1 MRQRGFTITEL
12 MIVVAIMGTLTVAVA
27 PSLARWSTS
36 IHMSSS
42 IREIASELQLAR
54 MKAIAQNTRMTVCFY
69 SPSSD
74 FPKFTHGFLSLHITS
89 TGWCTAPPSSPGPV
103 FNQFK
108 ATVRALP
115 TGVSVEPSQSSF
127 TFNSKGRA
135 GAGNIAFTRLPI
147 PTSKPPRPDKKIKVD
162 SVGRVRICAPAADST
177 CL

>member
-69 SPSSD
+69 GPSSD

-89 TGWCTAPPSSPGPV
+89 TGWCAAPPSAPGPA

-115 TGVSVEPSQSSF
+115 TGVSVEPSQSNF

-135 GAGNIAFTRLPI
+135 GAGNIAFTRLPL
-147 PTSKPPRPDKKIKVD
+147 PTSKPPQSDKKIKVD
-162 SVGRVRICAPAADST
+162 SIGRIRICTPATDST

>member
-1 MRQRGFTITEL
+1 MQQRGFTITEL

-54 MKAIAQNTRMTVCFY
+54 
-69 SPSSD
+69 
-74 FPKFTHGFLSLHITS
+74 
-89 TGWCTAPPSSPGPV
+89 
-103 FNQFK
+103 
-108 ATVRALP
+108 
-115 TGVSVEPSQSSF
+115 SSF

-147 PTSKPPRPDKKIKVD
+147 PTSKPPQPDKKIKVD